1 MLQRRRAQDPQPVQD
16 LVTAQYRVQDLL
28 QLGSDG
34 FQPLQYVAIWCNTL
48 QYRIIMDTIIYNY
61 IYIQYNYIYMH
72 DANYM
77 IIYDYVGG
85 SYLSGKS
92 SCKPC
97 WARPSFNVAAW
108 LDVQGSSALE
118 LAQTAQFC
126 FDSATNVSALREG
139 ARRSKR
145 EIAEIAKIGEIAEA
159 FQLWVNWA
167 TSIAKPIFCSV
178 FLKSQENWEV

>member
-16 LVTAQYRVQDLL
+16 LATAQYRVQDLL
-28 QLGSDG
+28 QLGSDWC
-34 FQPLQYVAIWCNTL
+34 QPLQYVAIWCNTM

-61 IYIQYNYIYMH
+61 IYTVYICMMLIIWL
-72 DANYM
+72 YM
-77 IIYDYVGG
+77 IMIDYVGG